1 MPSNE
6 FLDRRIGQRI
16 DQSHIEVFRDREGAG
31 SVSALWLRF
40 VEGGSLVLGCAGD
53 GGIFSR
59 KAEAHVG
66 PIADFGHVQQ
76 EPVPFLSG
84 ATLEAVE
91 PGVERLTL
99 RTSKGVVTLRNVC
112 DELVVEFSEV
122 AGRVA

>member
-1 MPSNE
+1 VN
-6 FLDRRIGQRI
+6 
-16 DQSHIEVFRDREGAG
+16 
-31 SVSALWLRF
+31 ALWLRF
-40 VEGGSLVLGCAGD
+40 EEGRSLMLGCAGD
-53 GGIFSR
+53 GGILSR

-76 EPVPFLSG
+76 EPVSFLTG